1 MSCAVPPATWGKHST
16 NIASSPTSLSQS
28 MMLLLGL
35 EGSILAQ
42 AILFKIGSTVDLV
55 TFWLG
60 VVNFAGVGLIAM
72 FGPSMRGALGGMSI
86 KLPLVWSQVYAV
98 TVSVIMAWL
107 LSHFPAWVS
116 WTLLVMLGFWDLFA
130 VLTPCGP
137 LKWMIKFASQ
147 GAELA
152 LVQLVQLVHLV
163 QLDFEQPFF
172 LLLKCIYM
180 RVQGGGERER
190 GRRGLRGVWVCASW
204 LEHMTYTEQRSKKGV
219 LHSSQ
224 HSGIP
229 PSSFITHPSSLILPF
244 PSLFPLTLCPS
255 PPV

>member
-1 MSCAVPPATWGKHST
+1 MGGKHST
-16 NIASSPTSLSQS
+16 NIASSSHLSPPQS

-72 FGPSMRGALGGMSI
+72 FGPSMRGALGGISI
-86 KLPLVWSQVYAV
+86 TLPLVWSQVYAV

-147 GAELA
+147 GA
-152 LVQLVQLVHLV
+152 
-163 QLDFEQPFF
+163 DEQRSARSDSSILNNPSSS
-172 LLLKCIYM
+172 LLKCTCIYIYIC
-180 RVQGGGERER
+180 VCGEVEREKE
-190 GRRGLRGVWVCASW
+190 GDGG
-204 LEHMTYTEQRSKKGV
+204 
-219 LHSSQ
+219 
-224 HSGIP
+224 
-229 PSSFITHPSSLILPF
+229 
-244 PSLFPLTLCPS
+244 
-255 PPV
+255 